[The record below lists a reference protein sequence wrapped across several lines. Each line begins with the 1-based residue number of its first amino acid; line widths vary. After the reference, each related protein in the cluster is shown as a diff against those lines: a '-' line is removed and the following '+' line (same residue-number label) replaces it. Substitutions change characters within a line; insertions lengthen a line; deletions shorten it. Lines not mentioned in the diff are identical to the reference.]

1 MVAGQPTIFVAI
13 AAYCDPTL
21 PWTLDDCI
29 AKARNPEN
37 LRFGIC
43 WQYDPAQ
50 AIDLA
55 RFRAD
60 ARFRIREHHYCESGG
75 GSWARAIAQELW
87 DGETFALQVDS
98 HTAFA
103 HAWDA
108 TLIRMMRA
116 LPADKPLISVNLPLF
131 EIDTTGRVQ
140 KDIASGVRTTRVT
153 QWNKDWGWA
162 PWFDWGGRSEQAFGR
177 NRFLSGNFAF
187 THGCWTDEVRQDPS
201 HYYWGEEFA
210 LTLRSFTHGYELFLP
225 DEIVAWHMHFPNA
238 PRRHW
243 EHGEAVIKE
252 KNRVAF
258 ERLRQLAYTSGTGQ
272 DKLGRYGLGFRRS
285 LSEYESY
292 AGIDLTKKRAHP
304 DVFTGRSPNPVTI
317 RDEVDWAACVTFE
330 EYSARPQRR

>member
-43 WQYDPAQ
+43 WQYDPAR

-87 DGETFALQVDS
+87 DGETYALQVDS

-116 LPADKPLISVNLPLF
+116 LP
-131 EIDTTGRVQ
+131 
-140 KDIASGVRTTRVT
+140 
-153 QWNKDWGWA
+153 
-162 PWFDWGGRSEQAFGR
+162 
-177 NRFLSGNFAF
+177 
-187 THGCWTDEVRQDPS
+187 
-201 HYYWGEEFA
+201 
-210 LTLRSFTHGYELFLP
+210 
-225 DEIVAWHMHFPNA
+225 
-238 PRRHW
+238 
-243 EHGEAVIKE
+243 
-252 KNRVAF
+252 
-258 ERLRQLAYTSGTGQ
+258 
-272 DKLGRYGLGFRRS
+272 
-285 LSEYESY
+285 
-292 AGIDLTKKRAHP
+292 

-317 RDEVDWAACVTFE
+317 RDEFDWAACVTFE